1 MADLKFGGI
10 CLLYITLSLIS
21 ISGLIWLTQFSF
33 NAKVSSVSAK
43 FKDVNIKV
51 TEVENVD
58 ISDNNLTGSKIAI
71 VSIWIQIFVSLAFV
85 IYKLYKH
92 VR

>member
-1 MADLKFGGI
+1 LEEYV
-10 CLLYITLSLIS
+10 CYITLSLVS

-85 IYKLYKH
+85 IYKLYKYIL
-92 VR
+92 

>member
-10 CLLYITLSLIS
+10 CLLYITLSLVS

-33 NAKVSSVSAK
+33 NAKVSSLSAK

-71 VSIWIQIFVSLAFV
+71 VSIWIQIFVSLAVV

-92 VR
+92 LI

>member
-43 FKDVNIKV
+43 FKNVNIKV

-92 VR
+92 LM

>member
-10 CLLYITLSLIS
+10 CLLYITLSLVS

-33 NAKVSSVSAK
+33 KAKVSSASVK

-51 TEVENVD
+51 TGVENVD

-71 VSIWIQIFVSLAFV
+71 VSICNQV
-85 IYKLYKH
+85 IMIKNYLE
-92 VR
+92 

>member
-10 CLLYITLSLIS
+10 CFLYITLCLVI
-21 ISGLIWLTQFSF
+21 ISGLIWLTEFSF
-33 NAKVSSVSAK
+33 KAKVNNVRIDEFNIK
-43 FKDVNIKV
+43 FTEIEDVN
-51 TEVENVD
+51 

-71 VSIWIQIFVSLAFV
+71 VAMWIQIFVSLAFV

-92 VR
+92 LM

>member
-10 CLLYITLSLIS
+10 CFLYITLCMVI
-21 ISGLIWLTQFSF
+21 ISGLIWLTKFAF
-33 NAKVSSVSAK
+33 KAKVNNVRIDE
-43 FKDVNIKV
+43 FNIKF
-51 TEVENVD
+51 TEIEDVE

-71 VSIWIQIFVSLAFV
+71 VAIWIQIFVSLAFV

-92 VR
+92 LK

>member
-10 CLLYITLSLIS
+10 CLLYITLCLVS

-33 NAKVSSVSAK
+33 KAKVSSASVK
-43 FKDVNIKV
+43 FNYVNIKV
-51 TEVENVD
+51 TEVEDVD

-71 VSIWIQIFVSLAFV
+71 VSIWIQIFISLAFV

-92 VR
+92 LT

>member
-10 CLLYITLSLIS
+10 CFLYITLCLVS
-21 ISGLIWLTQFSF
+21 ISGLIWLTHFSF
-33 NAKVSSVSAK
+33 KAKVASVRI
-43 FKDVNIKV
+43 DELNIKF
-51 TEVENVD
+51 TEVEDVD

-71 VSIWIQIFVSLAFV
+71 VAIWIQIFVSLAFV

-92 VR
+92 LM

>member
-1 MADLKFGGI
+1 MADLKFGAI
-10 CLLYITLSLIS
+10 CLLYITLSLVS
-21 ISGLIWLTQFSF
+21 ISGLIWLTDFSF
-33 NAKVSSVSAK
+33 KAKVASVRI
-43 FKDVNIKV
+43 DELNIKF
-51 TEVENVD
+51 TEVEDVD

-71 VSIWIQIFVSLAFV
+71 VAIWIQIFVSLVFV

>member
-10 CLLYITLSLIS
+10 CFLYITLCMVR
-21 ISGLIWLTQFSF
+21 ISGLIWLTEFSF
-33 NAKVSSVSAK
+33 KAKVNNVRIDEFNIK
-43 FKDVNIKV
+43 FTEIEDVN
-51 TEVENVD
+51 

-71 VSIWIQIFVSLAFV
+71 VAMWIQIFVSLAFV

-92 VR
+92 LM

>member
-92 VR
+92 LM

>member
-1 MADLKFGGI
+1 MEEYV
-10 CLLYITLSLIS
+10 CYITLSLVS

-85 IYKLYKH
+85 IYKLYKYIL
-92 VR
+92 

>member
-10 CLLYITLSLIS
+10 CFLYITLCLVI
-21 ISGLIWLTQFSF
+21 ISGLIWLTEFSLK
-33 NAKVSSVSAK
+33 AKVNNVRIDEFNIK
-43 FKDVNIKV
+43 FTEIEDVN
-51 TEVENVD
+51 

-71 VSIWIQIFVSLAFV
+71 VAMWIQIFVSLAFV

-92 VR
+92 LM

>member
-1 MADLKFGGI
+1 MADLKFGVI

-33 NAKVSSVSAK
+33 KAKVSSASVK

-51 TEVENVD
+51 TEVEDID

-71 VSIWIQIFVSLAFV
+71 VSIWIQIFVSLAVV

-92 VR
+92 LI

>member
-10 CLLYITLSLIS
+10 CFLYITLCMVI
-21 ISGLIWLTQFSF
+21 ISGLIWLTEFSF
-33 NAKVSSVSAK
+33 KAKVNNVRIDEFNIK
-43 FKDVNIKV
+43 FTEIEDVN
-51 TEVENVD
+51 

-71 VSIWIQIFVSLAFV
+71 VAMWIQIFVSLAFV

-92 VR
+92 LM

>member
-10 CLLYITLSLIS
+10 CLLYITLSLVS

-33 NAKVSSVSAK
+33 KAKVSSASVK

-51 TEVENVD
+51 TEVEDID

-71 VSIWIQIFVSLAFV
+71 VSIWIQIFVSYVNYIFNQV
-85 IYKLYKH
+85 II
-92 VR
+92 

>member
-1 MADLKFGGI
+1 MTNLKFGGI
-10 CLLYITLSLIS
+10 CLLYITLSLVS

-33 NAKVSSVSAK
+33 KAKVSSASVN

-71 VSIWIQIFVSLAFV
+71 VSIWIQIFISLAFV

-92 VR
+92 LT